1 MPFRIALANGT
12 VIGLLLKCSA
22 SENSCHAERF
32 ATVCDLFDSA
42 HTHRNAAGLLYESRV
57 WLRKKKLL
65 NGEFVTSYESN
76 EDSTIQASKDACN
89 DRM

>member
-1 MPFRIALANGT
+1 MTDIVSEDLEIKQTVFIVEDDLAIGEAL
-12 VIGLLLKCSA
+12 
-22 SENSCHAERF
+22 
-32 ATVCDLFDSA
+32 CDLFDSA

-65 NGEFVTSYESN
+65 NGEFVTSYESD